1 MENKT
6 NYIYRLMVNGMDYT
20 DLNSIA
26 EDMLNDAAQYYGDV
40 RASKPHFFKTKNGYT
55 AIMVLYDGR
64 IIKRKIDVFKPI
76 NRKSTKKLVI
86 DQSSKKLSPPLRL
99 WEEEEEEYEDYED

>member
-6 NYIYRLMVNGMDYT
+6 NYIYRLMVNGMDYA

-26 EDMLNDAAQYYGDV
+26 EDILADAAQYYGDV

-55 AIMVLYDGR
+55 AVMVLYDGR

-99 WEEEEEEYEDYED
+99 WEEEYEYDED

>member
-1 MENKT
+1 MAT
-6 NYIYRLMVNGMDYT
+6 GMDYT

-76 NRKSTKKLVI
+76 NRTSTKKLII
-86 DQSSKKLSPPLRL
+86 DQSSKKLSSPLHL
-99 WEEEEEEYEDYED
+99 WEDEYEDYED

>member
-20 DLNSIA
+20 DLNSVA
-26 EDMLNDAAQYYGDV
+26 EDMLNDAAQYYGNV

-64 IIKRKIDVFKPI
+64 VIKRKIDVFKPI
-76 NRKSTKKLVI
+76 SRKSTKKVI
-86 DQSSKKLSPPLRL
+86 VDQSSKKLSSPLCL
-99 WEEEEEEYEDYED
+99 WEDEYEYDED

>member
-6 NYIYRLMVNGMDYT
+6 NYIYRLMATGMDYT

-26 EDMLNDAAQYYGDV
+26 EDMLNDAAQYYGEV

-76 NRKSTKKLVI
+76 NRKSTKKLVV

-99 WEEEEEEYEDYED
+99 WEEEYEDDED

>member
-1 MENKT
+1 MENET

-26 EDMLNDAAQYYGDV
+26 EDMLNDAAQCYGEV

-55 AIMVLYDGR
+55 AVMVLYDGR

-76 NRKSTKKLVI
+76 NRKSTKKLIV
-86 DQSSKKLSPPLRL
+86 DQSSKNFQHLCVCG
-99 WEEEEEEYEDYED
+99 EDEYEDYED

>member
-26 EDMLNDAAQYYGDV
+26 EDMLNDAAQCYGEV

-55 AIMVLYDGR
+55 AVMVLYDGR

-76 NRKSTKKLVI
+76 NRASTKKLIV
-86 DQSSKKLSPPLRL
+86 DQSSKKLSAPLRL
-99 WEEEEEEYEDYED
+99 WEEEYEDYED

>member
-1 MENKT
+1 MKNET

-26 EDMLNDAAQYYGDV
+26 EDMMNDAAQYYGNV

-55 AIMVLYDGR
+55 AVMVLYDGR

-76 NRKSTKKLVI
+76 NRKSTKKLII
-86 DQSSKKLSPPLRL
+86 DQSSKKLSPPLHL
-99 WEEEEEEYEDYED
+99 WEEEYEDYED

>member
-26 EDMLNDAAQYYGDV
+26 EDMLDYAAKYYGDM

-55 AIMVLYDGR
+55 AIMVLYNGGV
-64 IIKRKIDVFKPI
+64 IKRKIDVFEPI
-76 NRKSTKKLVI
+76 NRKSKKKLIV
-86 DQSSKKLSPPLRL
+86 DQSSKKLSSSPYS
-99 WEEEEEEYEDYED
+99 WEEDDGDNEDYED

>member
-6 NYIYRLMVNGMDYT
+6 NYIYRLMATGMDYT

-26 EDMLNDAAQYYGDV
+26 EDMLESAAQYYGDV

-55 AIMVLYDGR
+55 AVMVLYDGR

-76 NRKSTKKLVI
+76 NRKSTKKLVV
-86 DQSSKKLSPPLRL
+86 DQSSKKLSPPLCL
-99 WEEEEEEYEDYED
+99 WEEEYEDYED

>member
-6 NYIYRLMVNGMDYT
+6 NYIYRVMATGMDYT

-26 EDMLNDAAQYYGDV
+26 EDMLYSAAQYYGEV

-76 NRKSTKKLVI
+76 NRKSTKKLVV
-86 DQSSKKLSPPLRL
+86 DQSSKKLSPPLCL
-99 WEEEEEEYEDYED
+99 WEEEEEYEDYED

>member
-6 NYIYRLMVNGMDYT
+6 NYIYRLMATGMDYT

-26 EDMLNDAAQYYGDV
+26 EDMLDDVAQCYGDI
-40 RASKPHFFKTKNGYT
+40 RASKPHFFKTHNGYT
-55 AIMVLYDGR
+55 AVMVLYDGR

-76 NRKSTKKLVI
+76 NRTSTKKLVV
-86 DQSSKKLSPPLRL
+86 DQSSKKLSAPLRL
-99 WEEEEEEYEDYED
+99 WEDEEEYEDYED

>member
-1 MENKT
+1 
-6 NYIYRLMVNGMDYT
+6 MVNGMDYT

-26 EDMLNDAAQYYGDV
+26 EDMLADAAQYYDNV

-76 NRKSTKKLVI
+76 NRQSTKKLIV
-86 DQSSKKLSPPLRL
+86 DQSSKKLSPPLCL
-99 WEEEEEEYEDYED
+99 WEEEEYEYDED

>member
-6 NYIYRLMVNGMDYT
+6 NYIYRLMVNGKDYT

-26 EDMLNDAAQYYGDV
+26 EDMLDEAAQYYGNV

-64 IIKRKIDVFKPI
+64 VTKRKIDVFKPI
-76 NRKSTKKLVI
+76 NRKSGKKLVI
-86 DQSSKKLSPPLRL
+86 DQSSKKLSSPFHL
-99 WEEEEEEYEDYED
+99 WEEEYEYDED

>member
-1 MENKT
+1 MKNET

-26 EDMLNDAAQYYGDV
+26 EDMMNDAAQYYGNV

-55 AIMVLYDGR
+55 AVMVLYDGR

-76 NRKSTKKLVI
+76 NRKSTKKLII

-99 WEEEEEEYEDYED
+99 WEEEYEDYED

>member
-6 NYIYRLMVNGMDYT
+6 NYIYRLMVTGMDYT

-55 AIMVLYDGR
+55 AVMVLYDGR

-76 NRKSTKKLVI
+76 HRTSTKKLIV
-86 DQSSKKLSPPLRL
+86 DQSSKKLSSPLHL
-99 WEEEEEEYEDYED
+99 WEDEYEDYED